1 MDPIDKARKL
11 IEKGKKTKNKQLI
24 ELGEQLIAKYAKSK
38 QEHDFTMI
46 RNKNVNREVYDE
58 QGNKIGIKTVKQPI
72 AVGPNQFIDTK
83 REFLDRQNE
92 ELKKFTVRSPR
103 NRPASQMIVVTC
115 TQCGKQERVH
125 PLHTKVSIYRCN
137 ECVKRLKM

>member
-11 IEKGKKTKNKQLI
+11 IEKGKKTKNKQLV
-24 ELGEQLIAKYAKSK
+24 ELGEQLITKYTKS
-38 QEHDFTMI
+38 QQQTDFTMV

-58 QGNKIGIKTVKQPI
+58 QGNKIGTKTIKQPI
-72 AVGPNQFIDTK
+72 EVGTNQFIDTK

-92 ELKKFTVRSPR
+92 QLKKFTVRSPR
-103 NRPASQMIVVTC
+103 NRPISQMIIATC

-125 PLHTKVSIYRCN
+125 PLHTKISVYRCS
-137 ECVKRLKM
+137 ECVKKLTR